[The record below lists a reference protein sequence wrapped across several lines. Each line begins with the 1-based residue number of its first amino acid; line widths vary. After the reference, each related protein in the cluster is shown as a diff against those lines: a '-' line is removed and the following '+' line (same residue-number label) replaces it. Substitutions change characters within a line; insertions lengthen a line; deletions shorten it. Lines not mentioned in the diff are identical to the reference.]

1 MVYFCE
7 TVLQVIS
14 RVWARGLVYA
24 VLLVQKC
31 GHVV

>member
-1 MVYFCE
+1 MVPFSE
-7 TVLQVIS
+7 MVLQVIG

-24 VLLVQKC
+24 VPLVQKC